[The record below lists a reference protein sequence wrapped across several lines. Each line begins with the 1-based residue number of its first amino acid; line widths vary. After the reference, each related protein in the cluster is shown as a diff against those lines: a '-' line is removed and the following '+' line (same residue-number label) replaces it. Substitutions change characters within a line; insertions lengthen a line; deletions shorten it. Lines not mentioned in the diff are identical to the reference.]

1 MKYPFSLIVFAIN
14 TIRVYPENNYG
25 GNHMN
30 HVRIIR
36 EGAGIT
42 QASLRR
48 ALGWNQ
54 SRLANYE
61 SGLRSPG
68 LSEARLIVIALN
80 ELGAICVLDEVF
92 PPDKENLSAA

>member
-1 MKYPFSLIVFAIN
+1 
-14 TIRVYPENNYG
+14 
-25 GNHMN
+25 MN

-61 SGLRSPG
+61 SGLRNPG

-80 ELGAICVLDEVF
+80 ELGATCVLDEVF
-92 PPDKENLSAA
+92 PPEKENLSAA